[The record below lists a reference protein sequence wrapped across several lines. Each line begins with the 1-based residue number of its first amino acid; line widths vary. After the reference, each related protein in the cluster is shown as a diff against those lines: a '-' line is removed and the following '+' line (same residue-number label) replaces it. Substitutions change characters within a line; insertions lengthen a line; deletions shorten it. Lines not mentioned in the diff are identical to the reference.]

1 MQTNIETKKYF
12 RPAFSYD
19 FLTPCYDIL
28 TDLTGF
34 GKSLKR
40 KVVKLLK
47 LKGDEKVLDVGVGTG
62 TLLIELNKSYPSLNL
77 VGIDPDPK
85 VLNIAKSKLAK
96 YKVRASLSKAFA
108 QDLPFPDASF
118 DLVVSTLTFH
128 HLPSQAKKKALE
140 EIHRILRNG
149 GKFLLAD
156 FGKPQGPVS
165 YILLHLGSI
174 FDGGEEMKANLRGE
188 LPIMLKD
195 KGFIVDKIGNRYL
208 GMEFLLARKDNL

>member
-1 MQTNIETKKYF
+1 MKTKIETKKYF

-19 FLTPCYDIL
+19 LLTPCYDVF

-47 LKGDEKVLDVGVGTG
+47 LKGNEKVLDIGVGTG
-62 TLLIELNKSYPSLNL
+62 TLLIELNKFYPGLNL
-77 VGIDPDPK
+77 AGIDPDSK

-108 QDLPFPDASF
+108 QDLPFPDGSF
-118 DLVVSTLTFH
+118 DLAVSTLTFH
-128 HLPSQAKKKALE
+128 HLPSQAKKKTFG
-140 EIHRILRNG
+140 EIHRILRKG

-156 FGKPQGPVS
+156 FGKPQGPIS

-174 FDGGEEMKANLRGE
+174 FDGGEEMRANLRGE
-188 LPIMLKD
+188 LPLMLKD
-195 KGFIVDKIGNRYL
+195 KGFVVEKIGNRYL
-208 GMEFLLARKDNL
+208 GIEFLLARKDNL

>member
-12 RPAFSYD
+12 RPAFSYN
-19 FLTPCYDIL
+19 FLTPCYDVF

-40 KVVKLLK
+40 KVVRLLK
-47 LKGDEKVLDVGVGTG
+47 LKGNEKVLDVGVGTG

-128 HLPSQAKKKALE
+128 HIPSQAKKKALG

-156 FGKPQGPVS
+156 FGKPKGPIS

-195 KGFIVDKIGNRYL
+195 KGFIVEKIGNRHL
-208 GMEFLLARKDNL
+208 GIEFLLARKGNL